1 MEKIGLIVNP
11 IAGMGGSVGLKG
23 TDGETYKQALK
34 LGAEPVTPQS
44 TKELLSRIKNK
55 DKIKLLVAPQ
65 KMGEEYV
72 NGFDFAF
79 NVIGRVGKETSAKDT
94 KKIIGEMLNYG
105 IKLLVFIGGDGTARD
120 VYDVVNSMIP
130 VVAVPAGVKVFSSVF
145 AVSVRAAAE
154 MVDFFI
160 NGTDLTEEEV
170 LDIDEIAFKRGRLA
184 SKLYGYLM
192 VPNVKKLLQVS
203 KEASSIDRSSVE
215 NKEEIAR
222 YITDNM
228 DKKTLYLLGPGTT
241 PKAITD
247 KLNLPKTL
255 LSIDAVFDNRLLA
268 TDLNEKSI
276 IELLKR
282 YKNKKIIVTPI
293 GGNGFIFGRGSRQFT
308 PEVIKQVGRENII
321 IVGNSNKVK
330 KLECLRVDTGD
341 YEVDKFLCGKMKVII
356 GYKEEMVMEVEC

>member
-1 MEKIGLIVNP
+1 MEKIGLVVNP

-34 LGAEPVTPQS
+34 LGAEPVTPKS
-44 TKELLSRIKNK
+44 TKELLSHIKNK
-55 DKIKLLVAPQ
+55 DKINLVVAPQ

-72 NGFDFAF
+72 KGFEIAF
-79 NVIGRVGKETSAKDT
+79 KVIGRVGEETSAKDT
-94 KKIIGEMLNYG
+94 KKIIGEMLNYA
-105 IKLLVFIGGDGTARD
+105 IKLLIFIGGDGTARD
-120 VYDVVNSMIP
+120 VYDVVDSKIP
-130 VVAVPAGVKVFSSVF
+130 VVAVPSGVKVFSSVF

-154 MVDFFI
+154 MVDSFI
-160 NGTDLTEEEV
+160 NGTDLIDEEV

-203 KEASSIDRSSVE
+203 KEASSIDIPSVE
-215 NKEEIAR
+215 NKEEIAE
-222 YITDNM
+222 YIIENR
-228 DKKTLYLLGPGTT
+228 DKKALYLLGPGTT
-241 PKAITD
+241 LKAITD
-247 KLNLPKTL
+247 KLNLPKIL
-255 LSIDAVFDNRLLA
+255 LGIDALFGNNIVA
-268 TDLNEKSI
+268 SDLNEKCI
-276 IELLKR
+276 LELFKR

-321 IVGNSNKVK
+321 IVGNRNKVN